1 MKRLLCISKPPKNF
15 SMPMIDQ
22 RIIVAIDTFDLETA
36 NTILDKLDPSLCIIK
51 IGSVVFNTL
60 GKSFLKDA
68 SSRGFKIFL
77 DLKLHDIPNTVHE
90 TILGFHD
97 LSIDMLTV
105 HLSGGEDML
114 KKAMLA
120 GKSINAKVIGVSILT
135 SLKESDTLMLFNNN
149 LDTQIANLFKIAVK
163 TNLDGVVCS
172 PLELEMANTILDT
185 NSIKITPGIRD
196 IKVADDQARTLS
208 AKEAIEKGATFIVIG
223 RPITQAEDVSTA
235 LKTFTDSIHD

>member
-1 MKRLLCISKPPKNF
+1 MTDP
-15 SMPMIDQ
+15 
-22 RIIVAIDTFDLETA
+22 RIIVAIDTYDLQEA
-36 NTILDKLDPSLCIIK
+36 NVILDQLDPDLCRIK
-51 IGSVVFNTL
+51 IGSVVFNSL
-60 GKSFLKDA
+60 GKSFLREV

-97 LSIDMLTV
+97 CSIDMLTV

-114 KKAMLA
+114 NKAMLA

-135 SLKESDTLMLFNNN
+135 SLKESDILMLFNNN
-149 LDTQIANLFKIAVK
+149 LDMQIANLFKIAVK
-163 TNLDGVVCS
+163 ANLDGVVCS

>member
-1 MKRLLCISKPPKNF
+1 MTDP
-15 SMPMIDQ
+15 
-22 RIIVAIDTFDLETA
+22 RIIVAIDTYDLQEA
-36 NTILDKLDPSLCIIK
+36 NVILDQLDPDLCKIK
-51 IGSVVFNTL
+51 IGSVVFNSL
-60 GKSFLKDA
+60 GKSFLKEV

-97 LSIDMLTV
+97 CSIDMLTV

-235 LKTFTDSIHD
+235 LKTFSDSIHD